1 MFSRRKCLNTS
12 RNRGR
17 EDISFKILETKR
29 YFCKNKYYVARV
41 PKINIMLSVP
51 KINIMLRSEN
61 SQLSKCCNFTHEKID
76 LSFANYHPK
85 DLRDRPAM

>member
-12 RNRGR
+12 RNRGC

-61 SQLSKCCNFTHEKID
+61 KYYVAFRKFTAIQMLQLYTRKNRFEFCQLS
-76 LSFANYHPK
+76 S
-85 DLRDRPAM
+85 